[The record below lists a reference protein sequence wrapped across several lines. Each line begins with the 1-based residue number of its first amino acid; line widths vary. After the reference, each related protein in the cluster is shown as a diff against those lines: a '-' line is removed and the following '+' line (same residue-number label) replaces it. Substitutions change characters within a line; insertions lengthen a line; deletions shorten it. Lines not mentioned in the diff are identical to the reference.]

1 MTTVASTGHSA
12 NMASP
17 PIIGAAAAPSIATRA
32 MSIKGRIVGVG
43 AVGFLCALTIAVA
56 AYWSLSTVLEDMTE
70 SQQVAALHQTAV
82 DLDAM
87 YDAIR
92 DDVHGTLNADNAAD
106 RQDLA
111 TAFAEHRKQFEDDLR
126 LLRGNPI
133 FHGRNIAARLAGI
146 EPNLDRYLKSADDL
160 MANSALGAAALEPQ
174 LAKFQEV
181 TELLERDL
189 GELGELIAAASAT
202 VVADASDTATI
213 ALDFI
218 LAIAAGSLFLIV
230 GLGYAIGRSV
240 TNPLSKIVTIIGRIA
255 EGDLH
260 VQVPAVDRGD
270 EIGVL
275 ARALLQMRD
284 ATVKNLRLTF
294 ALENASSN
302 VVVADQDNRIVY
314 LNKTGR
320 ELFTSTEADLRKDL
334 PAFSA
339 KDIIGQSIDTFHKNP
354 AHQRRVLEEL
364 KAAHRARVKI
374 GPRTFDLCAN
384 PITSPKG
391 ERIGT
396 VVEWTDRTAELAAET
411 QMSAERAARDT
422 ALLAERKAGD
432 LRERRLLDALR
443 ILGDGIIVY
452 DKEDRLV
459 LCTELAREFF
469 KGQEHLFVEDRAYSD
484 ILKAGIKE
492 GLFPDAAGRESEWLA
507 NRMRAR
513 QDCNSQF
520 EFPLADKRWILIK
533 ERRTSEGGIVT
544 LCRNVTQRKEAEL
557 ALENAQSDIA
567 KLVEAAAAG
576 DFSARVDLT
585 GKDGTIRSMGES
597 MNGLLDTIRGVLSE
611 VMTLMFRLAQGDLSK
626 RIEGNYQGELARLKE
641 DSNSMAAKLAQV
653 VGETTA
659 GMAVIKEATA
669 DLAVG
674 AEDLS
679 RRTEDQVSSLEELS
693 ATIKEFTSTAANSAA
708 SADQARQL
716 VLATRNAAESGG
728 SVAQEATD
736 AMGKIAK
743 SSRRIAD
750 IIGMIDDIAFQTNL
764 LALNA
769 AVEAARAG
777 EAGRGFAVVAKEVRS
792 LAQRTSKASKE
803 IKALISESSIHV
815 QEGVDLVSRAGESL
829 TEIVRSIKRVSDIV
843 SEMAAAG
850 QEQSS
855 AVVQMQSAIGQIE
868 GATQHNAAM
877 AQESSAA
884 LASTDK
890 QVLAI
895 MEVTS
900 FFATADATGIG
911 SVAVKTSV
919 AAAPQIGTA
928 KRPAQ
933 RRPQRLAEPHAAAL
947 VRRSV
952 NGTDHDWSEF

>member
-1 MTTVASTGHSA
+1 MTSVVATKQPA
-12 NMASP
+12 P
-17 PIIGAAAAPSIATRA
+17 VAAPPDAMPSATASIAARA
-32 MSIKGRIVGVG
+32 MSIKSCIAGVG
-43 AVGFLCALTIAVA
+43 ALGLLCAMVIAVFA
-56 AYWSLSTVLEDMTE
+56 HWSLSSVLGDMERERQTAALQGVASDLGMVHDAVRGDVLEILLAADGRE
-70 SQQVAALHQTAV
+70 APPEVVAGFREH
-82 DLDAM
+82 LDQFRRDIQELRQNPIAQHT
-87 YDAIR
+87 AIR
-92 DDVHGTLNADNAAD
+92 NRLDTIEVEFNAYIESASGVISEPATNTQAIERKLAD
-106 RQDLA
+106 
-111 TAFAEHRKQFEDDLR
+111 FRKQFRQLEDKLR
-126 LLRGNPI
+126 MLSQAITGWTFVI
-133 FHGRNIAARLAGI
+133 
-146 EPNLDRYLKSADDL
+146 
-160 MANSALGAAALEPQ
+160 
-174 LAKFQEV
+174 
-181 TELLERDL
+181 
-189 GELGELIAAASAT
+189 
-202 VVADASDTATI
+202 VADADHGASLVVNT
-213 ALDFI
+213 
-218 LAIAAGSLFLIV
+218 LFLVAAAAFLVII
-230 GLGYAIGRSV
+230 GLGYLLGRSV
-240 TNPLSKIVTIIGRIA
+240 TRPLSQIAAIVGRIA
-255 EGDLH
+255 EGDLQ
-260 VQVPAVDRGD
+260 VQVPALKRSD

-275 ARALLQMRD
+275 ARALLAMRD
-284 ATVKNLRLTF
+284 VTVKNLRLTF

-302 VVVADQDNRIVY
+302 VIVADQDNRIVY
-314 LNKTGR
+314 LNKTGH
-320 ELFTSTEADLRKDL
+320 ELFSSTEADLRKDL

-339 KDIIGQSIDTFHKNP
+339 ANIIGQSIDDFHRHP
-354 AHQRRVLEEL
+354 AHQRNVLADL

-384 PITSPKG
+384 PVTNPKG

-396 VVEWTDRTAELAAET
+396 VVEWSDRTAELAAET
-411 QMSAERAARDT
+411 LASSERAARDA
-422 ALLAERKAGD
+422 ALLAERQAGE
-432 LRERRLLDALR
+432 LRERRLLDALK

-469 KGQEHLFVEDRAYSD
+469 KGQEHLFVQDRTYSD
-484 ILKAGIKE
+484 ILKVGIKE
-492 GLFPDAAGRESEWLA
+492 GLFPDAMGRESEWLA
-507 NRMRAR
+507 SRMRAR
-513 QDCNSQF
+513 QDSNSQF
-520 EFPLADKRWILIK
+520 EFPLDEKRWILIK

-544 LCRNVTQRKEAEL
+544 LCRNVTQRKVAEL
-557 ALENAQSDIA
+557 ALENAQRDIA

-585 GKDGTIRSMGES
+585 GKDGTILTMGES
-597 MNGLLDTIRGVLSE
+597 MNSLLDTIRGVLSE

-641 DSNSMAAKLAQV
+641 DSNSMTAKLAQV

-669 DLAVG
+669 DLAMG

-693 ATIKEFTSTAANSAA
+693 ATIKEFTNTAANSAA

-736 AMGKIAK
+736 AMGKIEK

-792 LAQRTSKASKE
+792 LSQRTSKASKE

-815 QEGVDLVSRAGESL
+815 QEGVGLVSRAGESL

-855 AVVQMQSAIGQIE
+855 AVTEMQNAIGQIE

-877 AQESSAA
+877 AQETSAA

-890 QVLAI
+890 QVQAI
-895 MEVTS
+895 MEVTR
-900 FFATADATGIG
+900 FFAAASASASAALPGSPQRHGNAVTKLATM
-911 SVAVKTSV
+911 
-919 AAAPQIGTA
+919 
-928 KRPAQ
+928 
-933 RRPQRLAEPHAAAL
+933 RRPRTAPEEPAPKRA
-947 VRRSV
+947 RRSV
-952 NGTDHDWSEF
+952 NGTDPEWNEF